1 MREGTIDIMISSNG
15 DCHSK
20 GATPIFFV
28 DPRGKSPVDNYERFN
43 KEWDFQPTWPFVDSL
58 YVFPDGG
65 EIVCFPSWLIHNV
78 PSHFSKKTFRVVLAA
93 NLQTSKVDGWFQTV

>member
-1 MREGTIDIMISSNG
+1 MRFLRRDGR
-15 DCHSK
+15 

-93 NLQTSKVDGWFQTV
+93 NLMTSKVTCS